1 MRSKHTDQPTASQ
14 GLKTY
19 MVNCAASGLP
29 HVRAKAARFE
39 ALPKAE
45 RMAAYLA
52 EFGTHFQKSSKVNAP
67 KEVNDISTVLTSEQ
81 IEALVA
87 LGLMEA
93 PASPEAASV
102 DTSDWKKGVRFSF
115 TAQNGN
121 VREHEV
127 TRVAKG
133 RVYTDQGQDF
143 SIEKALCGYAADRV
157 TIL

>member
-1 MRSKHTDQPTASQ
+1 MRSKHTDQQTASQ
-14 GLKTY
+14 GLKVY
-19 MVNCAASGLP
+19 MANCAASGLP
-29 HVRAKAARFE
+29 HVKAIAARYD
-39 ALPKAE
+39 ALPKDE
-45 RMAAYLA
+45 RLPLYLS
-52 EFGTHFQKSSKVNAP
+52 EFGKHFQKSSKATAP
-67 KEVNDISTVLTSEQ
+67 KEVNDISAVLTSEQ

-93 PASPEAASV
+93 PASPEDTL
-102 DTSDWKKGVRFSF
+102 DTSAWKKGVRFSF

-121 VREHEV
+121 VREHV
-127 TRVAKG
+127 ITRVAKG

>member
-1 MRSKHTDQPTASQ
+1 MASHLKQPTASQ
-14 GLKTY
+14 GLKAY
-19 MVNCAASGLP
+19 MANCAAAGPAHL
-29 HVRAKAARFE
+29 RAIAARYE

-45 RMAAYLA
+45 RLPLYLSQ
-52 EFGTHFQKSSKVNAP
+52 FGSNWSKKADTP
-67 KEVNDISTVLTSEQ
+67 KEVNDITTVLTSEQ

-93 PASPEAASV
+93 PASPEV
-102 DTSDWKKGVRFSF
+102 VENIDTSMWKKGVRFSF
-115 TAQNGN
+115 EAQNGN